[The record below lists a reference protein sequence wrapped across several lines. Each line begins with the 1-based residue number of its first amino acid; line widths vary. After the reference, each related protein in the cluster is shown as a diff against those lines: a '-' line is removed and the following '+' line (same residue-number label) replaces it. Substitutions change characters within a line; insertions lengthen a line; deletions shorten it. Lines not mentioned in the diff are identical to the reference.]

1 MKYKIAILGDNIFS
15 EVKLNEK
22 WEKGIYIGTTS
33 TSHMRFHKK
42 MFPVDFEI
50 KIFAVNGQWQ
60 AECSEN
66 VCLQNEQGL
75 NSKVYF
81 DVLEKWK
88 VINVNTK
95 EYLFSLEF
103 DIDFEKKSD
112 DFYTK
117 ICCENADLIR
127 VGASNQCNIRIED
140 PVLGRDSFSITKENG
155 MYMLHS
161 ENSRYGVILN
171 GTKCRE
177 EKNALADRDIIGING
192 FEFYWQGGALYTG
205 SNLNIISEFETV
217 TKKPQSNHLH
227 YPNFVRSARQQF
239 VVPEKQIRLLAPGAK
254 PQKEKRNILTSLLP
268 SLLSVVMMILMRAS
282 MGSKNVLYIFLCVGM
297 GCTGVIT
304 TIISMREGKVKY
316 KRDLVSRENDYNR
329 YMADQEKKIQELQE
343 KERIISKR
351 QYPGVDERIRE
362 VEAFDQR
369 LFEKQKENKDFLYIQ
384 LGVGAAESKV
394 SVESKEQDTRQ
405 VDDPLMDY
413 PQLFHDKYQFVADMP
428 IMLDLGENRTIGFVG
443 KRTQLYQMMKNL
455 ILQMCIEHYYQ
466 DLKTVFI
473 MKEEDVENFR
483 WARWFRNAYDEKS
496 GLRYF
501 AYDKDSNKII
511 LEYLYSFL
519 NERSKRKAAE
529 NKEDS
534 TFVIFV
540 YRSEIIEGH
549 PINLFVEKA
558 SDLNCVFIFFD
569 EYLEYVNRFCKK
581 RIFLNDK
588 EMAGFVQDIDDG
600 EKVDFFEYK
609 RVPMETAA
617 AVAQK
622 MASVN
627 VEEVSLEAALTKNI
641 SMYQLLDIGNVREL
655 DLKSRWSSSRI
666 YDSMAAPLGV
676 KSGNEIVYLDLHEK
690 FHGPHGLVAGTTGSG
705 KSEILQ
711 SYILSMATLFHPY
724 EVGFII
730 IDFKGGGM
738 VNQFRNLPHLN
749 GAITNIDGKE
759 IDRSLASIK
768 AELQKRQRYFA
779 LHDVNHID
787 DYIRLFKAGKAK
799 EPLPHLILIVD
810 EFAELK
816 SEQPEFMKEL
826 ISTARIGR
834 SLGVHLILAT
844 QKPSGVVNDQIWSNS
859 KFKLCLKVQDKG
871 DSNEVLK
878 SPLAAEIR
886 EPGRAYLQV
895 GNNEIFQLFQ
905 SAYSGAPVPNGSMGK
920 VKKFK
925 INSVELSGQRRVVFE
940 QKQQAE
946 EGGKNQ
952 LDAIVEYIGDYCKA
966 NNIKRLPNICMP
978 PLADNIEYN
987 LIPYENKSTDVCVPL
1002 GIYDAPQ
1009 RQAQELMDV
1018 NLTQSH
1024 VMIIGSSQMGK
1035 TNMLTCIIRG
1045 LAERY
1050 SSDEVEIYLMDY
1062 ASMILKNFD
1071 KLKHV
1076 GDVITS
1082 SDDDKAKNLLAKM
1095 VEEVQRRK
1103 DVLSEMGLSSYS
1115 AYRESGLNDMN
1126 QKVIFIDNIMVF
1138 RELNGGL
1145 EDNLLKLAREGAAVG
1160 ICLIVTAQQTSGLGY
1175 RYMSNFSNRFCFY
1188 CNDSAEYSSVFE
1200 RCRQKLDQKPGRC
1213 FFTIEKELYE
1223 GQIYVPFPAQKEIER
1238 VTKIREFIAKINESD
1253 QGEGVEKLPSIP
1265 DEVNLNELWEKC
1277 GVEWK
1282 PYMFPLGFNYDNYGA
1297 DVLQL
1302 NDFPILG
1309 LVGGK
1314 IEVKVSF
1321 LKVILN
1327 ELLEKQAK
1335 APANIYIF
1343 DDSVG
1348 SFSSYRDRA
1357 TYYSTDA
1364 TTVIDCV
1371 KKICRNVL
1379 DNSGNLPYNC
1389 LILNSDQ
1396 AVSFLSEDEE
1406 TFNMICECLSREDI
1420 SGLSFILPRVRNES
1434 LYLAKDK
1441 LVKLL
1446 NDANNMVVFEKLSE
1460 AQVIDWKIK
1469 NKLRG
1474 ADRVGKIQ
1482 DAWFVSGEY
1491 CALYKLPLSNK

>member
-15 EVKLNEK
+15 EVKLNDK
-22 WEKGIYIGTTS
+22 WEKGIYIGTTN

-50 KIFAVNGQWQ
+50 KVFAQNGQWQ

-66 VCLQNEQGL
+66 VCLQNEMGQ

-81 DVLEKWK
+81 DVLERWK
-88 VINVNTK
+88 VINVKT
-95 EYLFSLEF
+95 EDYLFSIEF
-103 DIDFEKKSD
+103 DIDFEKKCE

-127 VGASNQCNIRIED
+127 VGASDQCNIRIDD
-140 PVLGRDSFSITKENG
+140 PVLGRDSFTIAKENG
-155 MYMLHS
+155 TYILHS
-161 ENSRYGVILN
+161 ENSRYGVLLN

-177 EKNALADRDIIGING
+177 EKKIISDRDIISING
-192 FEFYWQGGALYTG
+192 FDFYWHEGALFTG
-205 SNLNIISEFETV
+205 SNLELISKFETV

-239 VVPEKQIRLLAPGAK
+239 VVPEKEIKLLAPSAK
-254 PQKEKRNILTSLLP
+254 PVLDKRNIVTSLLP
-268 SLLSVVMMILMRAS
+268 SLISVGMMVLMRAA
-282 MGSKNVLYIFLCVGM
+282 MGGRNVMYIFMCVGM
-297 GCTGVIT
+297 GLTGIIT
-304 TIISMREGKVKY
+304 SIISLREGKIKY
-316 KRDLVSRENDYNR
+316 RKDLVSRENDYNR
-329 YMADQEKKIQELQE
+329 YIADQEKKIQELQE

-351 QYPGVDERIRE
+351 QYPGIDERIRE
-362 VEAFDQR
+362 VEDFDQR
-369 LFEKQKENKDFLYIQ
+369 LFEKQKENKDFLYVQ

-394 SVESKEQDTRQ
+394 AVESKEQDTRQ
-405 VDDPLMDY
+405 VNDPLMDY

-428 IMLDLGENRTIGFVG
+428 IMLDLAENRTVGFIG

-473 MKEEDVENFR
+473 MEEDDVENFR

-501 AYDKDSNKII
+501 AYDKNSNKVI

-519 NERSKRKAAE
+519 NERSKRKEAE

-534 TFVIFV
+534 TYVIFV

-558 SDLNCVFIFFD
+558 KDLNCVFLFFD
-569 EYLEYVNRFCKK
+569 EYVEYVNRFCKK
-581 RIFLNDK
+581 RVFLSEK
-588 EMAGFVQDIDDG
+588 EMAGYIQDIDDG
-600 EKVDFFEYK
+600 EKVDIFEYN
-609 RVPMETAA
+609 RVPIETAA

-655 DLKSRWSSSRI
+655 DLSSRWANSRI
-666 YDSMAAPLGV
+666 YNTMAAPLGV

-711 SYILSMATLFHPY
+711 TYILSMATLFHPY

-759 IDRSLASIK
+759 IDRSLSSIK

-787 DYIRLFKAGKAK
+787 DYIRLFKSGKAK

-826 ISTARIGR
+826 ISAARIGR

-859 KFKLCLKVQDKG
+859 KFKLCLKVQDKS

-905 SAYSGAPVPNGSMGK
+905 SAYSGAPVPNGAMGK

-925 INSVELSGQRRVVFE
+925 INSVELSGQRMVVFE

-952 LDAIVEYIGDYCKA
+952 LDAIVEYIADYCKV
-966 NNIKRLPNICMP
+966 NKIERLPNICMP
-978 PLADNIEYN
+978 PLSDNIEYN
-987 LIPYENKSTDVCVPL
+987 LVPYENKSTDVCIPL

-1050 SSDEVEIYLMDY
+1050 SSDEVEIYLLDY
-1062 ASMILKNFD
+1062 ASMILKNFE

-1076 GDVITS
+1076 GDVVTS
-1082 SDDDKAKNLLAKM
+1082 SDDDKAKDLLAKL
-1095 VEEVQRRK
+1095 VAEIQRRK
-1103 DVLSEMGLSSYS
+1103 DILSEMGLSSYS
-1115 AYRESGLNDMN
+1115 AYRESGQTELN
-1126 QKVIFIDNIMVF
+1126 QKVIILDNIMVF
-1138 RELNGGL
+1138 RELNNNL
-1145 EDNLLKLAREGAAVG
+1145 EDSMLKLARDGAAVG
-1160 ICLIVTAQQTSGLGY
+1160 ICLIVTAQQTNGLGY

-1188 CNDSAEYSSVFE
+1188 CNDSSEYSSVFE

-1213 FFTIEKELYE
+1213 FFTIDKEIYE

-1238 VTKIREFIAKINESD
+1238 VTKIREFIGMINEND
-1253 QGEGVEKLPSIP
+1253 KGKGAEKLPTLP
-1265 DEVNLNELWEKC
+1265 DEVSLSDLWDKSET
-1277 GVEWK
+1277 EWE
-1282 PYMFPLGFNYDNYGA
+1282 PYMFPLGYNFDNYGV

-1302 NDFPILG
+1302 SDFPILG

-1314 IEVKVSF
+1314 AEVKVSF
-1321 LKVILN
+1321 LKVILE
-1327 ELLEKQAK
+1327 ELLSKQAK
-1335 APANIYIF
+1335 APADIYIF
-1343 DDSVG
+1343 DDSEG
-1348 SFSSYRDRA
+1348 SFAAYKDRI
-1357 TYYSTDA
+1357 TYYSSDA
-1364 TTVIDCV
+1364 TTVIECV
-1371 KKICRNVL
+1371 KKICRSAL
-1379 DNSGNLPYNC
+1379 DNPGNSKYSC

-1396 AVSFLSEDEE
+1396 VVSFLSEDDE
-1406 TFNMICECLSREDI
+1406 TYNLICECLSSEAV
-1420 SGLSFILPRVRNES
+1420 SGVSFILPRVKNES
-1434 LYLAKDK
+1434 LYLAKDR

-1446 NDANNMVVFEKLSE
+1446 NDANNMLVFEKLSE
-1460 AQVIDWKIK
+1460 AQVIEWRIK
-1469 NKLRG
+1469 NKQKRG
-1474 ADRVGKIQ
+1474 DRELKPQ
-1482 DAWFVSGEY
+1482 EAWFVSGDY
-1491 CALYKLPLSNK
+1491 CAMYKIPLSK